1 MEGGAAHSEAQG
13 RRDKLAPGEGTL
25 LFRERERQMD
35 RGEQMMVEGVTEDL
49 TWGYKTPQGQ
59 LLILEI
65 RQVPRRGA

>member
-1 MEGGAAHSEAQG
+1 VEEGAAHSEVQG
-13 RRDKLAPGEGTL
+13 RRDKLALGEGTL

-35 RGEQMMVEGVTEDL
+35 RGEQMMVEGATEDL
-49 TWGYKTPQGQ
+49 TWGYKMPQGQ